1 MIFITTFFF
10 FFYRFEVNANE
21 EETYQCWTKLLDDVN
36 GYLREHFSINGF
48 KALKEKEIAW
58 IRKKEV
64 AMKDAETSSLK
75 YKTVAICMGKESLLA
90 DRDDSV
96 LGKESIN
103 GGWSV

>member
-1 MIFITTFFF
+1 M
-10 FFYRFEVNANE
+10 
-21 EETYQCWTKLLDDVN
+21 DDVY
-36 GYLREHFSINGF
+36 GYLQKHLSTSEF
-48 KALKEKEIAW
+48 KALKEEEITW
-58 IRKKEV
+58 IRKKEA

>member
-1 MIFITTFFF
+1 MDSEE
-10 FFYRFEVNANE
+10 RGCNE
-21 EETYQCWTKLLDDVN
+21 GC
-36 GYLREHFSINGF
+36 G
-48 KALKEKEIAW
+48 
-58 IRKKEV
+58 
-64 AMKDAETSSLK
+64 TSSLK